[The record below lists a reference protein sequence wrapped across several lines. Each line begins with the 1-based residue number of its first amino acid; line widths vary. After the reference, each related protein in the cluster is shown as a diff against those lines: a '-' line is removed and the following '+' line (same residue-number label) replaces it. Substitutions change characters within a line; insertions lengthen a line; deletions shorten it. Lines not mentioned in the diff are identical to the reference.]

1 MKKNLLLKLTA
12 LGLAVIMGAGMTACG
27 KSGEEEVVVE
37 DNKPESISMTFDSC
51 MTFDNGMQ
59 DVLDKYKEMT
69 GIELT
74 LDKPDHDKYYEKVTI
89 DFASGK
95 PSDVIEMGA
104 AYYPQN
110 AAEKNLWDMTKAWEK
125 TTSPAKNAV
134 DQSYVENLM
143 IDGKLYGFPTVA
155 GNGTVTY
162 VRQDWL
168 DEAGLDM
175 PSNYEEFLAMLT
187 AFKERG
193 DDIIPL
199 TAAGVLNNDSPYDIF
214 MREFYQD
221 ANPDFYKNADG
232 VWVDGFSEESMK
244 AAMQRFRDAYAA
256 GLIDQEVI
264 TNDTKSCRE
273 KFKNNLVGAFNY
285 WAGSWG
291 AKLEDSA
298 PGCKLAAMPAI
309 EEVKATGGYTGRSPL
324 AMVINAKCE
333 NPEGVFE
340 HLIMFSH
347 DGGEGQKLFTYGVEG
362 VHYTTNEDGTITAM
376 PQQADP
382 TKNVEKAFYAPEYSI
397 TSWADPMPLES
408 RVSDSLNVYRQAYS
422 IAPVPPASK
431 VLAENQAKINEIK
444 NRVLADVIHGNRTPD
459 EAMQK
464 YVSDSGQYVEA
475 VLADLSK

>member
-1 MKKNLLLKLTA
+1 MKKNLLLKLTSM
-12 LGLAVIMGAGMTACG
+12 GLACIMAAGMTACG
-27 KSGEEEVVVE
+27 QKVEEEPVAE

-51 MTFDNGMQ
+51 MTFENGVEQ
-59 DVLDKYKEMT
+59 VLDKYKEMT

-110 AAEKNLWDMTKAWEK
+110 AAAKNLWDMTKAWENA
-125 TTSPAKNAV
+125 TAPAKNIV
-134 DQSYVENLM
+134 DQTYVEALK

-175 PSNYEEFLAMLT
+175 PKDYKGFLDMLR
-187 AFKERG
+187 AFKGKGEN
-193 DDIIPL
+193 IIPL
-199 TAAGVLNNDSPYDIF
+199 TAAGVLNNESPYDIF

-221 ANPDFYKNADG
+221 ATPDFYKKADG
-232 VWVDGFSEESMK
+232 TWTDGFSEESMK
-244 AAMQRFRDAYAA
+244 AAMQRFRDAYAE
-256 GLIDQEVI
+256 GLIDAEVI

-273 KFKNNLVGAFNY
+273 KFKNDLVGAFNY

-291 AKLEDSA
+291 AKLEDSV
-298 PGCKLAAMPAI
+298 PGSKLTAMPAI

-324 AMVINAKCE
+324 AMVINSKCE
-333 NPEGVFE
+333 NPIGVFE
-340 HLIMFSH
+340 NLILFSH

-362 VHYTTNEDGTITAM
+362 VHYTTNADGTITAM

-382 TKNVEKAFYAPEYSI
+382 TKNIEKAFYAPEYSI
-397 TSWADPMPLES
+397 TTWADPMVLDS
-408 RVSDSLNVYRQAYS
+408 RITQSLDVYHQAYS
-422 IAPVPPASK
+422 VAPVPPASK
-431 VLAENQAKINEIK
+431 VLAENRVRIDEIRNK
-444 NRVLADVIHGNRTPD
+444 VLAEVLHGNKTPD

-464 YVSDSGQYVEA
+464 YVSESQQYVEA